1 MGLPDV
7 RPIASVGHNDY
18 VKSVVFLKSHYVLVL
33 FNKLRLLSY
42 DTNAVEKTFSF
53 SDNLKQLAVF
63 DDAIFACS
71 DKRAFVFVRE
81 MGQRQ
86 LCSVLTGSQVVG
98 VTVDRMFSLRS
109 VIDSK
114 GTQSIKVG

>member
-1 MGLPDV
+1 M
-7 RPIASVGHNDY
+7 
-18 VKSVVFLKSHYVLVL
+18 L
-33 FNKLRLLSY
+33 FNKLRLVSY
-42 DTNAVEKTFSF
+42 ETNAVEKVFTF

-71 DKRAFVFVRE
+71 DKRAFTFVRD

-86 LCSVLTGSQVVG
+86 LCSVLTGSQVVA
-98 VTVDRMFSLRS
+98 VTVDRLYSLRS

-114 GTQSIKVG
+114 GTQSIKVRSTAQLPPGKPNGSVRQFAASILPKAL